1 MELTSRLGSI
11 KPLVNEYAKNL
22 SLLFITN
29 EATEVREYVQFFSFL
44 FKKLNF
50 TLDTIDSWKIYNS
63 YNNSIDLVIVH
74 VNEDINEFKD
84 LIQSIRKLSNEI
96 YILVFTTN
104 EEKRIN
110 FNLSSCFCADGFM
123 PAPFD
128 KDTIYLYLYRFLKRM
143 SEKKELNEYVKGLE
157 FAHKE
162 LLNIEERFK
171 YYIQKLKNIE
181 DIDKEKLI
189 LELCNIKNRVQ
200 DNFDTEEKSIK
211 VFKKTI
217 TNTIAQEKLDDIRFT
232 QHDKMTAS
240 EFIETLDD
248 TIIDKAED
256 FLGMLDTYTYT
267 LDDLLQSDA
276 KQSLSHISSLTSILR
291 EFYYTVD
298 TLTLFPVIVRTFD
311 SIINFLNS
319 LNVEQLEDS
328 DKKSTL
334 VLILEGLGND
344 LESWITNVFINRMT
358 DDIHYFDASFAN
370 NTLEM
375 EAIFTQTEIE
385 SDEDDLEFF

>member
-1 MELTSRLGSI
+1 MDTKIEKI

-22 SLLFITN
+22 SLLFVAN
-29 EATEVREYVQFFSFL
+29 ETTKYIDFFNFL

-50 TLDTIDSWKIYNS
+50 TVDTEDAFDIYNH
-63 YNNSIDLVIVH
+63 YKNSIDLVVVH
-74 VNEDINEFKD
+74 ISGDVNEFKE
-84 LIQSIRKLSNEI
+84 LIQSIRKLSDEV
-96 YILVFTTN
+96 YILVFTTS
-104 EEKRIN
+104 EEKRMS
-110 FNLSSCFCADGFM
+110 FELSSCYCADGFI
-123 PAPFD
+123 PTPFD
-128 KDTIYLYLYRFLKRM
+128 KDKVYLYLYRFLKKII
-143 SEKKELNEYVKGLE
+143 EKQELDAYVKELDE
-157 FAHKE
+157 AHDE
-162 LLNIEERFK
+162 LLAIETRF
-171 YYIQKLKNIE
+171 YDYIQKLKNIE
-181 DIDKEKLI
+181 YIDREKLI
-189 LELCNIKNRVQ
+189 NELC
-200 DNFDTEEKSIK
+200 SIK
-211 VFKKTI
+211 DKVEYNCEIKDNSIQTKKETLV
-217 TNTIAQEKLDDIRFT
+217 NTIAQEKLDDIRFT

-240 EFIETLDD
+240 EFIESLDD

-267 LDDLLQSDA
+267 LDDFLQSDA
-276 KQSLSHISSLTSILR
+276 TQSLSHIETLTSILR

-298 TLTLFPVIVRTFD
+298 TLMLFPVIVRAFD

-319 LNVEQLEDS
+319 LSIEQLENS

-334 VLILEGLGND
+334 ILILEGLGND
-344 LESWITNVFINRMT
+344 LESWITNVFIDRVI